1 MVLPKSQSAAVAGRT
16 ADPFH
21 QGAPLTGPRQ
31 SVLSPAAAHH
41 QYVKPGIVWEWTH
54 SHSMVEGGLLL
65 MS

>member
-1 MVLPKSQSAAVAGRT
+1 VVLPKSLSAAVARRT

-21 QGAPLTGPRQ
+21 PRAALTGPRQ
-31 SVLSPAAAHH
+31 SVLSPAAAYH
-41 QYVKPGIVWEWTH
+41 QYVKSGIVWERTH